1 MIEEEPSPESIR
13 DVSAEDFL
21 FHLYR
26 GSELLQDDRVHEAK
40 QELEQALSLQPRDAK
55 GQDLLAIVY
64 FRLGLYPRAI
74 SIFEGLIAQYPEAT
88 TPRINLALCYL
99 KTGQPARAR
108 TELEEVI
115 RTDPSHG
122 RAWGYLGLSF
132 QRMGDVERAVAAFQ
146 AGGHHHMAKRL
157 VPPPASPSN
166 PTNAPPPQRQL
177 SDTEREAV
185 SRVSGEAFDEIDR
198 EGVQPFKTE
207 LSTHLRDR
215 PNGTW
220 AATEPGRASPVDA
233 RPSLGLSLTP
243 SISAIDDLAATAEN
257 AIYQAATSPPPPS
270 MREPPIRP
278 LEHRTLVP
286 PDAVLARGTANDAFF
301 SDRSPLSSSPPA
313 SAVDFA
319 REQLLVFPR
328 DHSTA
333 LHQTGCVL
341 IQGGGEL
348 AVRFDAVRAMTFA
361 RGVVT
366 KPLPKRLRG
375 RETEEP
381 LGSAASPLMSVE
393 GAGQLVLGPPAG
405 TRLVPVKLA
414 GEPLCV
420 RETSLIALDGQL
432 TYENARLPGGDGD
445 FVSMVQLRGTGTVTI
460 ALPVQTVTFELA
472 EDRTVNVRIHSVL
485 GWTGRIAPRAVLPS
499 EAPVKTRGLVALTGE
514 GMVLVDGR

>member
-74 SIFEGLIAQYPEAT
+74 SIFEGLIGQYPDAT

-99 KTGQPARAR
+99 KTGQPSRAR

-115 RTDPSHG
+115 RTDPSHA

-132 QRMGDVERAVAAFQ
+132 QRMGDVERAIAAFQ

-157 VPPPASPSN
+157 VPPPPN
-166 PTNAPPPQRQL
+166 PAGATNVPPPQRQL
-177 SDTEREAV
+177 SETEREAV
-185 SRVSGEAFDEIDR
+185 SRVSGDAFVELDR
-198 EGVQPFKTE
+198 EGAQPFKTE
-207 LSTHLRDR
+207 LSTQMRER
-215 PNGTW
+215 PSGTW
-220 AATEPGRASPVDA
+220 AATEPGRALAPDG
-233 RPSLGLSLTP
+233 RPSLTLSLTP
-243 SISAIDDLAATAEN
+243 SIIPIDDLAATTEN
-257 AIYQAATSPPPPS
+257 PTFHAATAPPPS
-270 MREPPIRP
+270 AKDFATGRP
-278 LEHRTLVP
+278 SEHRTLVP
-286 PDAVLARGTANDAFF
+286 PDAIFA
-301 SDRSPLSSSPPA
+301 DRTPFSSSPPA

-361 RGVVT
+361 RGVTT

-375 RETEEP
+375 RDTEEP

-405 TRLVPVKLA
+405 TRLVPIKLA

-420 RETSLIALDGQL
+420 RESSLIALDGSL

-485 GWTGRIAPRAVLPS
+485 GWTGRIVPRAVLAS